1 LQTANFETNNKIMIT
16 PNLASIP
23 PAAPG
28 DLAVEPYIS
37 KKEVARRM
45 GRTTRCISKM
55 MKKGM
60 IPYYK
65 FGHRR
70 AFRWSEIQSHLAQ
83 TCRVEGRE

>member
-1 LQTANFETNNKIMIT
+1 MNTTIKTLPETTALPPVAASMI
-16 PNLASIP
+16 
-23 PAAPG
+23 
-28 DLAVEPYIS
+28 AVEPFIS

-65 FGHRR
+65 FGYRR